1 MRTRDIISAKAIALA
16 TSVPD
21 SNSIAYLGRVFF
33 PFDKK
38 MGMDLK
44 WLKTHKNLPV
54 TLKPSAFDVKAA
66 LRSREGFNA
75 KVTEMAFFREGML
88 VKEKDEQEI
97 LRIKDSTDP
106 YAQDVIDS
114 IFDDANTLV
123 EGARVVPERMVWQL
137 LAPKNGKPAIS
148 IVGNGAAYAYDY
160 DPDNSFVNN
169 NFVYALGSSNWNN
182 PDSDPIGDLIRARRL
197 VKGTVKPTVAVM
209 NSNTMSL
216 LLVNNNVKNSI
227 LTQNVIPN
235 IVINEDDVVAIIK
248 ARAKLDVI
256 VYDKLYADEDKTEHS
271 FYPDGM
277 VTLLPNAPVGKTW
290 FGTTPEERAAISGAN
305 ADFALVD
312 GVFSVQVSETV
323 DPVNTK
329 TIASEIVL
337 PSFEGM
343 DSVVVMNVGEVLDKT
358 LTGTVAE
365 GSASGTTKVTLAAAP
380 SGYAYKVSTTTD
392 SLDKIFYGTDLSG
405 WTDYTSG
412 DNITIT
418 DGKTFAIALVDTT
431 NELAV
436 AAGLFVADSAT

>member
-1 MRTRDIISAKAIALA
+1 MGYKVDSLQLELTVTAKQTASSLNRVANALVKIKKETKDMSALVNLRKELNKFSKVNLTPVADALKTIASSSVKAREKLSQMLA
-16 TSVPD
+16 EV
-21 SNSIAYLGRVFF
+21 
-33 PFDKK
+33 DKK
-38 MGMDLK
+38 AKSDIDF
-44 WLKTHKNLPV
+44 
-54 TLKPSAFDVKAA
+54 KP
-66 LRSREGFNA
+66 
-75 KVTEMAFFREGML
+75 
-88 VKEKDEQEI
+88 
-97 LRIKDSTDP
+97 
-106 YAQDVIDS
+106 
-114 IFDDANTLV
+114 
-123 EGARVVPERMVWQL
+123 
-137 LAPKNGKPAIS
+137 
-148 IVGNGAAYAYDY
+148 VGN
-160 DPDNSFVNN
+160 
-169 NFVYALGSSNWNN
+169 
-182 PDSDPIGDLIRARRL
+182 
-197 VKGTVKPTVAVM
+197 T
-209 NSNTMSL
+209 
-216 LLVNNNVKNSI
+216 
-227 LTQNVIPN
+227 
-235 IVINEDDVVAIIK
+235 
-248 ARAKLDVI
+248 DVI

-290 FGTTPEERAAISGAN
+290 FGTTPEERAALSGAN

-405 WTDYTSG
+405 WADYTSG
-412 DNITIT
+412 DNITIA